1 MDNVLLM
8 AFILFPS
15 APGGL
20 GEGFPQERDNGL
32 CKALNMFSMSNKT
45 SIAHFFD
52 KQKIFQAE
60 LVQIF
65 SS

>member
-1 MDNVLLM
+1 MFLM
-8 AFILFPS
+8 
-15 APGGL
+15 G
-20 GEGFPQERDNGL
+20 
-32 CKALNMFSMSNKT
+32 NKT

-65 SS
+65 LS